1 MKLLES
7 VSRSA
12 FSGFVF
18 LALTFSMGM
27 TTSCTKKSQAPSGST
42 TGSSVSATQ
51 APREVRLGIWS
62 NYVTPEMLSEFEK
75 SSGIKVVVSNY
86 SSNEELL
93 AKMQAGGAA
102 YDVVVPSDYMVSSMI
117 QLKLLKKLDAAKIP
131 SAKSLEPRFLK
142 KAYDPTNEF
151 SLPFDWGTTGIAVN
165 RQLYSGKVK
174 GWKDF
179 FDNPELAGKVA
190 FLDDVREVIGA
201 ALKYQGHSLNTK
213 DPKDLEAA
221 KKLLLQTRKRVKMY
235 SSESLMTLTQGEA
248 AVTQAYVSD
257 AMQARQKLNGKVDY
271 ILPEEGGTWWI
282 DNLVISANAE
292 HSDEAHQ
299 LINFLLEP
307 KIVAMTV
314 KTVFVSPT
322 SQAAMS
328 LLPPEILGNRAMF
341 PTEKDLSKFEML
353 QDLGDSMRAW
363 DQIWTELKAGD

>member
-1 MKLLES
+1 MN
-7 VSRSA
+7 R
-12 FSGFVF
+12 
-18 LALTFSMGM
+18 LALLGVALVSVFTFS
-27 TTSCTKKSQAPSGST
+27 TSCTKKADQSTGST
-42 TGSSVSATQ
+42 TSAAKVSH
-51 APREVRLGIWS
+51 EVHLGIWS

-75 SSGIKVVVSNY
+75 NTGIKVIVSNY

-93 AKMQAGGAA
+93 AKMQAGGSGF
-102 YDVVVPSDYMVSSMI
+102 DVVVPSDYMVTSMI

-131 SAKSLEPRFLK
+131 NSKGLNPRFLK

-165 RQLYSGKVK
+165 RNLYKGQIK
-174 GWKDF
+174 GWKDLF
-179 FDNPELAGKVA
+179 ENPELAGKIA

-201 ALKYQGHSLNTK
+201 ALKFQGHSLNTK
-213 DPKDLEAA
+213 NPKDLEEA
-221 KKLLLQTRKRVKMY
+221 KKLLIATRKRVKLY
-235 SSESLMTLTQGEA
+235 SSEALLTLTNGEA

-257 AMQARQKLNGKVDY
+257 AMQARQKMNGQVDY

-282 DNLVISANAE
+282 DNLVIPATAE
-292 HSDEAHQ
+292 HVDEAHQ

-328 LLPPEILGNRAMF
+328 LLPPEILKNRAMF

-353 QDLGDSMRAW
+353 QDLGESMRDW
-363 DQIWTELKAGD
+363 DKVWTELKATE